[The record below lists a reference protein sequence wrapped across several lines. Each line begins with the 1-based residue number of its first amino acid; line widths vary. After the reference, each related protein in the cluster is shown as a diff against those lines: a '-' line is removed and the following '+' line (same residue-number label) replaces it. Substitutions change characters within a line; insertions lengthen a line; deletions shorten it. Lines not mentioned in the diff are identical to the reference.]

1 MLLLLSSLV
10 ISEDEI
16 AAAEAV
22 ADAAPSAGF
31 PFAIMSE
38 ERSSKRITEA
48 VDLLMKG
55 VPKADTVCRLL
66 FCCISNSESKL
77 NSKCLK

>member
-16 AAAEAV
+16 AAAEA
-22 ADAAPSAGF
+22 AEAAEASAGF

-38 ERSSKRITEA
+38 ERINKRTMGIVDVVIKSVPFARDMVDA
-48 VDLLMKG
+48 V
-55 VPKADTVCRLL
+55 
-66 FCCISNSESKL
+66 
-77 NSKCLK
+77 